1 MFEAGGETTLAACFA
16 GGQHLLRDIEL
27 TGKRVPTNVAM
38 VHEPGHPEPWIIA
51 MSEPPTVH
59 RALGYGLRWGIEA
72 MFSDFKTRGFGLED
86 SQLRHPERL
95 ARLLLVMALA
105 LHWAVSTGMWE
116 TAHHLL
122 PAEKN

>member
-1 MFEAGGETTLAACFA
+1 
-16 GGQHLLRDIEL
+16 
-27 TGKRVPTNVAM
+27 
-38 VHEPGHPEPWIIA
+38 
-51 MSEPPTVH
+51 
-59 RALGYGLRWGIEA
+59 

-116 TAHHLL
+116 AAHHLL
-122 PAEKN
+122 PAEKKSRAIGRGKWPAAEPPSSGVACAASNASCSSSSRSHLSGASGGTDGW